1 MKRSAWLAS
10 GLVFVC
16 LGAALAY
23 GLFAPPPGPRSLRQ
37 FDADR
42 LADLEVGMW
51 QAYYA
56 KERVRLFGL
65 VVTMLH
71 EQYHYSW
78 AKAAREA
85 FHLARAA
92 ANFGDARG
100 NYEALVLP
108 DLELAYGTAK
118 DWLHAGFDPAA
129 VARAELAWWIARR
142 VPGENSAEH
151 VGAHGARLRPAVRD
165 PGDSHDACRDA
176 SGQSRQAARP
186 SGTGPGLVDNP
197 RHAAPVL
204 RRAAQCCEF
213 EIGTLIVTAHGETCP
228 RAGFGLLATSAFPRA
243 APSRFC

>member
-1 MKRSAWLAS
+1 MRRSAWLAS
-10 GLVFVC
+10 GLLLV
-16 LGAALAY
+16 LGVALAY
-23 GLFAPPPGPRSLRQ
+23 GLFAPPRGPRSLRQ

-56 KERVRLFGL
+56 KERMRLFGL
-65 VVTMLH
+65 LVTMLH

-78 AKAAREA
+78 ATAAREA

-118 DWLHAGFDPAA
+118 DWLGAGFDPAA

-142 VPGENSAEH
+142 VPGEDSPEH
-151 VGAHGARLRPAVRD
+151 VGALMARAY
-165 PGDSHDACRDA
+165 
-176 SGQSRQAARP
+176 
-186 SGTGPGLVDNP
+186 
-197 RHAAPVL
+197 
-204 RRAAQCCEF
+204 
-213 EIGTLIVTAHGETCP
+213 
-228 RAGFGLLATSAFPRA
+228 GLLYEAPETTMASAATLRA
-243 APSRFC
+243 KAAKLRDLQERQPDWPTIREALRQSYSELHNAVSSRPGT

>member
-10 GLVFVC
+10 GLVLVL
-16 LGAALAY
+16 LGAAFAY
-23 GLFAPPPGPRSLRQ
+23 GLFAPPQGPRSLRQ

-65 VVTMLH
+65 LVTMLH
-71 EQYHYSW
+71 EQYHYAW
-78 AKAAREA
+78 ATAARQA

-100 NYEALVLP
+100 NYEVLVLP

-118 DWLHAGFDPAA
+118 DWLSAGFDPAA

-142 VPGENSAEH
+142 VPGEDSPEH
-151 VGAHGARLRPAVRD
+151 VGALMARAYALLYESPESLMTSAATLRAKAAKLRDLQERQPDWSTIREMLRRSYGDLHKAVR
-165 PGDSHDACRDA
+165 
-176 SGQSRQAARP
+176 SG
-186 SGTGPGLVDNP
+186 SG
-197 RHAAPVL
+197 
-204 RRAAQCCEF
+204 
-213 EIGTLIVTAHGETCP
+213 
-228 RAGFGLLATSAFPRA
+228 S
-243 APSRFC
+243 